1 MDMFDELYKIVDNFL
16 YKRVSYDSW
25 VALGEIFQVSSIG
38 GLLDI
43 VFIQLVDKEPIY
55 LNSQKIRVV

>member
-1 MDMFDELYKIVDNFL
+1 MFDELYKIVDNFL
-16 YKRVSYDSW
+16 YKRENYDSW

-43 VFIQLVDKEPIY
+43 VFIQLVDKDPIY
-55 LNSQKIRVV
+55 LNSQKIRVA